1 MARKMLLGEKTRAFT
16 VNPHGP
22 MILSVLLKDLGDV
35 EVAVVD
41 LKGTILSRESL
52 TLLTKEPPQA
62 AVGRLLGL

>member
-1 MARKMLLGEKTRAFT
+1 MARKMLPGRKPEFLT

-35 EVAVVD
+35 EVAVD
-41 LKGTILSRESL
+41 LKGTILSRIL

-62 AVGRLLGL
+62 AVGEIAWL